1 MDNEIKLTLDPTA
14 GISAS
19 QAAPAPAA
27 PDPLAAAA
35 AAMTAEIA
43 AQSRPAV
50 PAAQPAPQPAAQPTA
65 QQAGPVID
73 ETMFTEAERR
83 VIDEFSKKID
93 ITDTA
98 VISNY
103 GSAAQK
109 KISDFSDTALGSVRN
124 KDFGEVG
131 GMITTLISN
140 LRSLNDDTEDTKGF
154 LGVFRTTRRKIE
166 NLKTRYDKCETSV
179 NEIVAVLE
187 QHQIILLKDISMFD
201 QLYEMNLSYFKEL
214 TMYILAGKKKLAEE
228 RATTLVQMKEKAS
241 LSGLPEDAQAAND
254 FEEQCTRFERK
265 LYDLELTRMV
275 SIQMA
280 PQIRLVQNN
289 DTMMT
294 EKIQTVIMNTIPLWK
309 SQMVIALGIEHS
321 RQAMEAGKQVTDMT
335 NELLKKNSEA
345 LHQATV
351 QVTTEAERGVV
362 DIETLT
368 HTNEELIRT
377 LDDIQAIQR
386 EGHERRVAA
395 EAELGRIEAELKT
408 KLINLH

>member
-14 GISAS
+14 GISAA

-35 AAMTAEIA
+35 AAMAADVA
-43 AQSRPAV
+43 AQSKPAEPK
-50 PAAQPAPQPAAQPTA
+50 PAAP
-65 QQAGPVID
+65 AGPAID
-73 ETMFTEAERR
+73 ETMFTEAERKA
-83 VIDEFSKKID
+83 IADFSKQID
-93 ITDTA
+93 ITDSSM
-98 VISNY
+98 ILGY

-131 GMITTLISN
+131 GMITTLIGN
-140 LRSLNDDTEDTKGF
+140 LRALNDDAEDNKGF
-154 LGVFRTTRRKIE
+154 LGVFRSSKRKIE
-166 NLKTRYDKCETSV
+166 NLKTKYDKCETSV
-179 NEIVAVLE
+179 NDIVSILE
-187 QHQIILLKDISMFD
+187 QHQITLLKDVSMFD

-214 TMYILAGKKKLAEE
+214 SMYILAGKKKLAEE
-228 RATTLVQMKEKAS
+228 RATTLVEMKNKAQR
-241 LSGLPEDAQAAND
+241 SGLPEDAQAAND

-275 SIQMA
+275 SIQMS

-309 SQMVIALGIEHS
+309 SQMVIALGIEHA